1 MSTRVLIALDDT
13 STSLYVAHEAVR
25 LLAPMAQ
32 VDYLVINVSAFPI
45 MWSDT
50 ASFGAV
56 MPLNTLPSLPAVEE
70 REAEARTR
78 LAEHARLA
86 GVQEPELLEV
96 TGDPA
101 TEICA
106 AADEHAVDI
115 IVVGAHHKSV
125 LLRLLDPSVAAD
137 VLKSCRRPVLVIP
150 ER

>member
-1 MSTRVLIALDDT
+1 M
-13 STSLYVAHEAVR
+13 
-25 LLAPMAQ
+25 
-32 VDYLVINVSAFPI
+32 
-45 MWSDT
+45 
-50 ASFGAV
+50 
-56 MPLNTLPSLPAVEE
+56 EE

-86 GVQEPELLEV
+86 GVPEPELLEV

-115 IVVGAHHKSV
+115 IVIGAHHKSI
-125 LLRLLDPSVAAD
+125 LLRLVDPSVAAD
-137 VLKSCRRPVLVIP
+137 VIKTSKRPVLVIP